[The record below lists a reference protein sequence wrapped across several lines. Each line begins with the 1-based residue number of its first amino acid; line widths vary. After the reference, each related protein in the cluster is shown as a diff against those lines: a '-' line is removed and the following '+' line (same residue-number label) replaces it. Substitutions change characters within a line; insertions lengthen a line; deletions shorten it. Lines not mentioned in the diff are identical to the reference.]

1 MIEYTETIDSFYDL
15 KEKCWSGAIYTLN
28 EIERH
33 NKENELMEL
42 LQEFEWESMTQ
53 INDYL
58 WFDTE
63 QIYEYLGIYEDEN
76 NEEEEEE

>member
-1 MIEYTETIDSFYDL
+1 MIEYTETINDFYDL

-33 NKENELMEL
+33 EKQEELMEL
-42 LQEFEWESMTQ
+42 LQEYTWESITQ

-58 WFDTE
+58 WFDTD
-63 QIYEYLGIYEDEN
+63 QIYEYLEI
-76 NEEEEEE
+76 NEEEESEE

>member
-1 MIEYTETIDSFYDL
+1 MIEYKDTIDSFYDL

-33 NKENELMEL
+33 NKEDELMSL
-42 LQEFEWESMTQ
+42 LQEYEWESMTQ

-63 QIYEYLGIYEDEN
+63 QIYEYLEIKEDEN
-76 NEEEEEE
+76 DDEDYY

>member
-15 KEKCWSGAIYTLN
+15 KEKCWSGAINTLN

-33 NKENELMEL
+33 EKQEELMEL
-42 LQEFEWESMTQ
+42 LQDCTWESMTQ

-58 WFDTE
+58 WFDTD
-63 QIYEYLGIYEDEN
+63 QIYEYLEI
-76 NEEEEEE
+76 NEEEESEE

>member
-1 MIEYTETIDSFYDL
+1 MIEYTETINDFYDL

-33 NKENELMEL
+33 EKQEELMEL
-42 LQEFEWESMTQ
+42 LQEYTWESMTQ

-58 WFDTE
+58 WFDTD
-63 QIYEYLGIYEDEN
+63 QIYEYLEI
-76 NEEEEEE
+76 NEEEESEE